1 MRGQGAAG
9 DGRGARG
16 GGGAIATVEDAGGR
30 TAGCASEVGEF
41 DDDGRG
47 AGDAGWSREAREKVN
62 ATAARRTWSRVH
74 AESMTCVQV
83 RQLLL
88 AAVVT
93 LKSKFSGATVAR
105 D

>member
-1 MRGQGAAG
+1 
-9 DGRGARG
+9 
-16 GGGAIATVEDAGGR
+16 
-30 TAGCASEVGEF
+30 
-41 DDDGRG
+41 
-47 AGDAGWSREAREKVN
+47 VN